1 MNYFSRRVA
10 IHAFCSLALA
20 FVVLA
25 CLNGCKGQLGA
36 DDDDQATLPNAQKGP
51 AQIAVVKG
59 ETVITLDP
67 ATQTRLG
74 LAVATLTTT
83 TSHAQQSFPAVV
95 ISPADLV
102 TARTNLLAAQAQV
115 QKAQFA
121 DTVANKEYSRL
132 KALYANDQNVSQ
144 KSLEAAQGTAE
155 ADQTDVATAQQDLNL
170 QKSLIAQSWG
180 DAIANWAQ
188 QNSPAFERIIDQR
201 DALVQ
206 VTLPADASL
215 NAPKSLAIENL
226 DGSKTQA
233 SLVSAFPRV
242 DARVQGRNFLYVMPS
257 RSPAA
262 PDTNLIAQI
271 SVGSAMRG
279 VVVPTSAVV
288 WSEGRAWVYQQT
300 GASQFTRRAVSTDLP
315 LANGYF
321 VSQGL
326 PTEDKVVTVGAQALL
341 SEEFLLRGASAGE
354 NDD

>member
-1 MNYFSRRVA
+1 MNYFSRRA
-10 IHAFCSLALA
+10 ATTNLCSFAL
-20 FVVLA
+20 VVLV
-25 CLNGCKGQLGA
+25 CLSGCKGQPGA
-36 DDDDQATLPNAQKGP
+36 SNVDEAAPSDAQKEP
-51 AQIAVVKG
+51 AQIAVVNG

-74 LAVATLTTT
+74 LAVAALNAT
-83 TSHAQQSFPAVV
+83 TSRAQQGFPAVV
-95 ISPADLV
+95 LSPGDLV

-115 QKAQFA
+115 QKTQFA
-121 DTVANKEYSRL
+121 ESVASKEYSRL
-132 KALYANDQNVSQ
+132 KTLYANDQNVSQ

-155 ADQTDVATAQQDLNL
+155 ADQTDVATAQQDLDL

-180 DAIANWAQ
+180 STIADWAQ
-188 QNSPAFERIIDQR
+188 QDSPGFGRVIDQR

-206 VTLPADASL
+206 VTLPAEASF
-215 NAPKSLAIENL
+215 NAPRSVAIQNL
-226 DGSKTQA
+226 DGSKIDAT
-233 SLVSAFPRV
+233 LVSVFPRV
-242 DARVQGRNFLYVMPS
+242 DPRVQGRNFLYVMPS

-262 PDTNLIAQI
+262 PDTNLIAQV
-271 SVGSAMRG
+271 SVGSEMKG

-300 GASQFTRRAVSTDLP
+300 GASQFTRRPVPTGLP

-326 PTEDKVVTVGAQALL
+326 PTADKVVIVGAQALL